1 MSTIQAYAPG
11 RAELLGNHTDYNEGL
26 VLSMALNCGT
36 FLKGEKKPGRN
47 LILHA
52 KDLQESFTTSLDA
65 LKPQTE
71 KTWTNYVI
79 GVAARLQEKGV
90 QLGGAEIDISSTL
103 PMGAGLSSS
112 AALEISTALFLKRA
126 YPFEM
131 TSIDL
136 VKVAQW
142 AEHHYSGV
150 KCGLLDQI
158 SSLMSKDQH
167 VTFIDCRSYEV
178 KNFAVPEKAV
188 FVMVNSGVKHA
199 LVTGEYNERRE
210 SCEEA
215 ARLLGVPFLRDV
227 SPEQLEAARDKLP
240 GRAYH
245 RARHVV
251 YENDRVQKAVKALQT
266 GDLETMGRL
275 MLASH
280 ESSIRDFEN
289 SCPELDAL
297 VKWASET
304 QGCYGARLSGG
315 GFGGATIN
323 LVDRDHTENFV
334 EAIAVK
340 YEATYKIKPL
350 VLVSPPSAGAE

>member
-36 FLKGEKKPGRN
+36 TLKGETRPGRE
-47 LILHA
+47 LVLHA
-52 KDLQESFTTSLDA
+52 KDLGESYSVCLDS
-65 LKPQTE
+65 LKPQSE
-71 KTWTNYVI
+71 RSWANYVI
-79 GVAARLQEKGV
+79 GVAERLQQKGV
-90 QLGGAEIDISSTL
+90 KLGGAEIEISSTL

-112 AALEISTALFLKRA
+112 AALEISTALFFKKA

-131 TSIDL
+131 DSIDL
-136 VKVAQW
+136 VKVGQW
-142 AEHHYSGV
+142 AEHNFTGV

-158 SSLMSKDQH
+158 SSLMSKDHH

-178 KNFAVPEKAV
+178 RNFAVPEKAV

-215 ARLLGVPFLRDV
+215 AHLLGVPFLRDV
-227 SPEQLEAARDKLP
+227 SPEQLEAAKAKLP
-240 GRAYH
+240 ERVYH
-245 RARHVV
+245 RARHIVN
-251 YENDRVQKAVKALQT
+251 ENDRVQKAVSAFQA
-266 GDLETMGRL
+266 GDLKTTGQL

-304 QGCYGARLSGG
+304 EGCYGARLSGG

-323 LVDRDHTENFV
+323 LVDRDHAESFV
-334 EAIAVK
+334 KTIASR
-340 YEATYKIKPL
+340 YESVYNIKPL
-350 VLVSPPSAGAE
+350 VLVSAPSAGAA

>member
-11 RAELLGNHTDYNEGL
+11 RAELLGNHTDYNDGL

-36 FLKGEKKPGRN
+36 TLKGEKRADRQ
-47 LILHA
+47 LVLHA
-52 KDLQESFTTSLDA
+52 RDLEESFSVSLDA
-65 LKPQTE
+65 LKPEAE
-71 KTWTNYVI
+71 KTWANYVI

-90 QLGGAEIDISSTL
+90 KLGGAEIGITSTL

-112 AALEISTALFLKRA
+112 AALEISTALFFKKA

-131 TSIDL
+131 DSIDL

-142 AEHHYSGV
+142 AEHNYSGV

-158 SSLMSKDQH
+158 SSLLSRDRH

-227 SPEQLEAARDKLP
+227 SPEQLEAARNWLP
-240 GRAYH
+240 SRAYH

-251 YENDRVQKAVKALQT
+251 YENDRVQKAVTAFQA
-266 GDLETMGRL
+266 GDLDTMGKL

-304 QGCYGARLSGG
+304 KGCYGARLSGG

-323 LVDRDHTENFV
+323 LVDRDHVENFV
-334 EAIAVK
+334 TEIASR
-340 YEATYKIKPL
+340 YEMEYRIKPL